1 MKKLDK
7 EFESAGFKYKQ
18 IHREDMFAIYERGYI
33 NTTKDPH
40 YEAIKI
46 QSHNGMEIAGNK
58 IPPSEYY
65 PSSNS
70 WGRYG
75 YTCVTKKDAYI
86 KLDKIIKEDAINKAA
101 ANKKAE
107 RKSLIVPHNTITI
120 LDDDEQKKTKKQS
133 QKPRFC

>member
-7 EFESAGFKYKQ
+7 TFTSNGFEFKQ
-18 IHREDMFAIYERGYI
+18 IHRENMYAIYERKYI
-33 NTTKDPH
+33 DSKSDPH

-46 QSHNGMEIAGNK
+46 QSHDGMVIAGNK

-75 YTCVTKKDAYI
+75 YTCVSRKAAYER
-86 KLDKIIKEDAINKAA
+86 LDTMMKEELINKEA

-107 RKSLIVPHNTITI
+107 RQKS
-120 LDDDEQKKTKKQS
+120 K
-133 QKPRFC
+133 

>member
-1 MKKLDK
+1 MKKLD
-7 EFESAGFKYKQ
+7 EQFESAGFKYKQ

-33 NTTKDPH
+33 NTTKDHH

-70 WGRYG
+70 WGRHG
-75 YTCVTKKDAYI
+75 YTCITKKEAYTR
-86 KLDKIIKEDAINKAA
+86 LDRMMKEDVINKEA

-107 RKSLIVPHNTITI
+107 RKSA
-120 LDDDEQKKTKKQS
+120 K
-133 QKPRFC
+133 

>member
-7 EFESAGFKYKQ
+7 EVESSSVKYKQ
-18 IHREDMFAIYERGYI
+18 IHRENMFAIYERHHI
-33 NTTKDPH
+33 SSEKKH

-46 QSHNGMEIAGNK
+46 QSHNGYEIAGNK

-86 KLDKIIKEDAINKAA
+86 KLDKIIKEDAINKLA

-107 RKSLIVPHNTITI
+107 RKSA
-120 LDDDEQKKTKKQS
+120 K
-133 QKPRFC
+133 